1 MDSPDVL
8 NRRNEAPIPAADRLS
23 RFTLT
28 NVPRGN
34 ISVKLADLR
43 RSAGR
48 ATSLLKAMSNTSRLL
63 ILCQLA
69 EGEKSVGELE
79 SAIGLSQSGLS
90 QHLAVLRRKGII
102 SRRRQAQFIFYSLT
116 STEAQAVMATLYQV
130 FCTKVAP
137 KRPVPLREKLA

>member
-1 MDSPDVL
+1 
-8 NRRNEAPIPAADRLS
+8 
-23 RFTLT
+23 
-28 NVPRGN
+28 
-34 ISVKLADLR
+34 VKLADLR

-130 FCTKVAP
+130 FCAKVAL
-137 KRPVPLREKLA
+137 KRSVPLREKLA